1 MRGKFFAGLYERV
14 LTWST
19 HRHAPRYLA
28 GLSFMESSFFPIP
41 PDVMLIPMALRQPTQ
56 ARRFALLTTVASVI
70 GGLFGYG
77 IGFFAH
83 AALEPWLQTT
93 HYWESYQRAV
103 QWFGEWGF
111 WVVLIAGFSPIPYKV
126 FTVAAGALAVALLP
140 FIVASAVGR
149 GARFFL
155 VAHVVAVFGPR
166 VEPMIRKHVE
176 WLGWGTVLAAVAAYL
191 LLR

>member
-1 MRGKFFAGLYERV
+1 MRDAMFAKLYDRV
-14 LTWST
+14 LSWSA
-19 HRHAPRYLA
+19 HRYAPRYLA

-41 PDVMLIPMALRQPTQ
+41 PDVMLIPMSLRRPDMAL
-56 ARRFALLTTVASVI
+56 RFALLTTVASVL

-93 HYWESYQRAV
+93 PYWDSYQRAV
-103 QWFGEWGF
+103 DWFGQWGF
-111 WVVLIAGFSPIPYKV
+111 WIVLIAGFSPIPYKV
-126 FTVAAGALAVALLP
+126 FTVAAGALTVSLIPFLL
-140 FIVASAVGR
+140 ASVVGR

-155 VAHVVAVFGPR
+155 VAHLVAVVGPR
-166 VEPMIRKHVE
+166 VEPVIRRHVE
-176 WLGWGTVLAAVAAYL
+176 WLGWATVAAAVIAYL